1 MSTQRSIRPR
11 SIRPRSIRPRS
22 IRRPATLVGA
32 FALALGAVFATTTPA
47 WARTGGQHTGAG
59 SGTTNPAAEQSR
71 TIVATGTA
79 RVRGTPD
86 VLTVTLGVN
95 TRGHSVGEALDRNN
109 SAARKVIAV
118 LYDGGVDKKDVQ
130 TTNFSI
136 NPIYGDNANDIE
148 GYMVSNLVV
157 AQLREL
163 DKAGSILDKAA
174 EAGGNDAVVRG
185 VSFDIDDTS
194 DLIATARADAVKRA
208 RNQAEQLA
216 AAAGVQL
223 GDVLT
228 ISESSRDY
236 GPVTTAPSAGS
247 DEAVAQMRVA
257 LESGSEELTVQ
268 VSVVFS
274 IR

>member
-1 MSTQRSIRPR
+1 MSTQRSARR
-11 SIRPRSIRPRS
+11 SAVLI
-22 IRRPATLVGA
+22 GA
-32 FALALGAVFATTTPA
+32 AVLAIAVATTAAPA
-47 WARTGGQHTGAG
+47 GARTTRQRTGANAAPTTGAG
-59 SGTTNPAAEQSR
+59 TGTSDPAR

-86 VLTVTLGVN
+86 VLTVMLGVT

-109 SAARKVIAV
+109 SGARKVIEV
-118 LYDGGVDKKDVQ
+118 LDDGGVDKKDVQ

-136 NPIYGDNANDIE
+136 SPIYGDNGNDIE
-148 GYMVSNLVV
+148 GYQVSNVVV
-157 AQLREL
+157 AHLRDL
-163 DKAGSILDKAA
+163 DKAGSLLDKAA
-174 EAGGNDAVVRG
+174 QAGGDDVVVRG
-185 VSFDIDDTS
+185 VNFDIDDTS
-194 DLIATARADAVKRA
+194 DLVSAARGDAVKRA

-228 ISESSRDY
+228 ISESSQDV
-236 GPVTTAPSAGS
+236 GPFMAAPEAADARAATSVPIQTGS
-247 DEAVAQMRVA
+247 Q
-257 LESGSEELTVQ
+257 ELTVQ

>member
-1 MSTQRSIRPR
+1 LPVGIAGRELN
-11 SIRPRSIRPRS
+11 
-22 IRRPATLVGA
+22 LVVAIGA
-32 FALALGAVFATTTPA
+32 AALATVAVLVAGAAPA
-47 WARTGGQHTGAG
+47 SARTTRQRTGTG
-59 SGTTNPAAEQSR
+59 IGTDATAAADPSR

-86 VLTVTLGVN
+86 VLTVMLGVT

-109 SAARKVIAV
+109 SGAHKVIAT
-118 LYDGGVDKKDVQ
+118 LFDGGVDKKDVQ

-136 NPIYGDNANDIE
+136 NPIFGDNGNDIE
-148 GYMVSNLVV
+148 GYTVSNLVV
-157 AQLREL
+157 AQLRDLE
-163 DKAGSILDKAA
+163 KAGNILDKAA
-174 EAGGNDAVVRG
+174 QAGGDDVVVRG

-194 DLIATARADAVKRA
+194 DLISVARADAVKRA

-216 AAAGVQL
+216 GAAGVQL

-228 ISESSRDY
+228 ISESSRDV
-236 GPVTTAPSAGS
+236 GPLASVPA
-247 DEAVAQMRVA
+247 AVGESRAMSVQIQ
-257 LESGSEELTVQ
+257 SGSQELTVQ

>member
-1 MSTQRSIRPR
+1 MSTQCSV
-11 SIRPRSIRPRS
+11 
-22 IRRPATLVGA
+22 RRRALAVGA
-32 FALALGAVFATTTPA
+32 AALAAVAVLAATAAPA
-47 WARTGGQHTGAG
+47 SARTPRQRAG
-59 SGTTNPAAEQSR
+59 VDAATAPADQAR

-86 VLTVTLGVN
+86 VLTVMLGVT
-95 TRGHSVGEALDRNN
+95 TRGQSVGEALDRNN
-109 SAARKVIAV
+109 SGARKVIEV
-118 LYDGGVDKKDVQ
+118 LYEGGVDKKDVQ

-136 NPIYGDNANDIE
+136 GPIYGDNADDIE
-148 GYMVSNLVV
+148 GYQVSNLVV
-157 AQLREL
+157 AQLRDL
-163 DKAGSILDKAA
+163 TKAGSLLDKAA
-174 EAGGNDAVVRG
+174 AAGGDDVVVRG

-194 DLIATARADAVKRA
+194 DLVAAARADAVKRA

-228 ISESSRDY
+228 ISESSQDL
-236 GPVTTAPSAGS
+236 GPVLAAP
-247 DEAVAQMRVA
+247 EAADRAASSVPIQA
-257 LESGSEELTVQ
+257 GSEELTVH

>member
-1 MSTQRSIRPR
+1 MSTHRFA
-11 SIRPRSIRPRS
+11 
-22 IRRPATLVGA
+22 RRALTLGATALAAVSFVVGA
-32 FALALGAVFATTTPA
+32 AAPASARAVRQRAD
-47 WARTGGQHTGAG
+47 
-59 SGTTNPAAEQSR
+59 SGTTGSADQSR
-71 TIVATGTA
+71 TLVATGTA

-86 VLTVTLGVN
+86 VLTVMLGV
-95 TRGHSVGEALDRNN
+95 TSRGKTVGEALDRNN
-109 SAARKVIAV
+109 AAARKVIEV
-118 LYDGGVDKKDVQ
+118 LLDGGVDKKDLQ

-136 NPIYGDNANDIE
+136 GPIYGDNASDIQ
-148 GYMVSNLVV
+148 GYQVSNVVV

-163 DKAGSILDKAA
+163 DKAGSLLDKAA
-174 EAGGNDAVVRG
+174 QAGGDDVVVRN

-194 DLIATARADAVKRA
+194 DLVAAARADAVKRA

-228 ISESSRDY
+228 ISESSQDV
-236 GPVTTAPSAGS
+236 GPVLAAP
-247 DEAVAQMRVA
+247 EAAADRAASSVPIQT
-257 LESGSEELTVQ
+257 GSEELTVQ

>member
-1 MSTQRSIRPR
+1 MSTQCSA
-11 SIRPRSIRPRS
+11 
-22 IRRPATLVGA
+22 RRWSALVA
-32 FALALGAVFATTTPA
+32 AAALAVAAVLATTTAPA
-47 WARTGGQHTGAG
+47 WARTPRQRTGGG
-59 SGTTNPAAEQSR
+59 SDAAASTDPSR

-86 VLTVTLGVN
+86 VLTVQLGA
-95 TRGHSVGEALDRNN
+95 TSRGHTVGEALDRNN
-109 SAARKVIAV
+109 AAVRKVINA
-118 LYDGGVDKKDVQ
+118 LLDGGVDKKDIQ
-130 TTNFSI
+130 TTNLSVG
-136 NPIYGDNANDIE
+136 PIYGDNANDIQ
-148 GYMVSNLVV
+148 GYQVSNVVV
-157 AQLREL
+157 AQLRDL
-163 DKAGSILDKAA
+163 DKAGSLLDKSVQV
-174 EAGGNDAVVRG
+174 GGDDVVLRG

-194 DLIATARADAVKRA
+194 DLIAAARADAVKRA

-236 GPVTTAPSAGS
+236 GPVANLPSAAAA
-247 DEAVAQMRVA
+247 DETVARSMVI
-257 LESGSEELTVQ
+257 ESGSEELTVQ

>member
-1 MSTQRSIRPR
+1 MSTQRSIRR
-11 SIRPRSIRPRS
+11 VVAVGTAAL
-22 IRRPATLVGA
+22 ATVAVLVGA
-32 FALALGAVFATTTPA
+32 AAPALARTTRPRAGNGTDATTT
-47 WARTGGQHTGAG
+47 
-59 SGTTNPAAEQSR
+59 AADPSR

-86 VLTVTLGVN
+86 VLTVMLGVT

-109 SAARKVIAV
+109 SGARKVIDV

-136 NPIYGDNANDIE
+136 SPIYGDNGNDIE
-148 GYMVSNLVV
+148 GYMVSNVVV
-157 AQLREL
+157 AQLRDL
-163 DKAGSILDKAA
+163 DKAGSLLDKAA
-174 EAGGNDAVVRG
+174 QAGGDDVVVRG
-185 VSFDIDDTS
+185 VSFDIDNTS
-194 DLIATARADAVKRA
+194 DLVAAARADAVKRA

-228 ISESSRDY
+228 ISESSQDV
-236 GPVTTAPSAGS
+236 GPVLAAPQAA
-247 DEAVAQMRVA
+247 DERAASSVPIQ
-257 LESGSEELTVQ
+257 SGSQELTVQ

-274 IR
+274 IH

>member
-1 MSTQRSIRPR
+1 MSTQRSVQR
-11 SIRPRSIRPRS
+11 SSIQRASIWRSAALI
-22 IRRPATLVGA
+22 GA
-32 FALALGAVFATTTPA
+32 ALLAVSAVLATTVAPA
-47 WARTGGQHTGAG
+47 WARTPRQNRG
-59 SGTTNPAAEQSR
+59 SDAVTTPADPTR

-86 VLTVTLGVN
+86 VLTVMLGVT

-109 SAARKVIAV
+109 SGARKVIDV
-118 LYDGGVDKKDVQ
+118 LYDNGVDKKDVQ

-136 NPIYGDNANDIE
+136 NPIYGDNGNDIE

-157 AQLREL
+157 AQLRDLE
-163 DKAGSILDKAA
+163 KAGSILDKAA
-174 EAGGNDAVVRG
+174 QAGGDDVIVRG

-194 DLIATARADAVKRA
+194 DLIAAARADAVKRA

-228 ISESSRDY
+228 ISESSRDV
-236 GPVTTAPSAGS
+236 GPVASMPTATDESA
-247 DEAVAQMRVA
+247 AAMRVQI
-257 LESGSEELTVQ
+257 EGGSEELTVQ

>member
-1 MSTQRSIRPR
+1 MSTHRFVRHAVVVGAAAL
-11 SIRPRSIRPRS
+11 
-22 IRRPATLVGA
+22 ATVSLLVGTA
-32 FALALGAVFATTTPA
+32 APA
-47 WARTGGQHTGAG
+47 SARAIRQRAG
-59 SGTTNPAAEQSR
+59 TEPSTVPADSSR

-86 VLTVTLGVN
+86 VLTVMLGV
-95 TRGHSVGEALDRNN
+95 TSRGRTVGEALDRNN
-109 SAARKVIAV
+109 AAARRV
-118 LYDGGVDKKDVQ
+118 LEVLLDGGVDKKDLQ

-136 NPIYGDNANDIE
+136 GPIYGDNANDIQ
-148 GYMVSNLVV
+148 GYQVSDVVV
-157 AQLREL
+157 AQLRDL
-163 DKAGSILDKAA
+163 DKAGSLLDDAA
-174 EAGGNDAVVRG
+174 QAGGDDVIVRN

-194 DLIATARADAVKRA
+194 DLVAAARADAVKRA

-228 ISESSRDY
+228 ISESSPDV
-236 GPVTTAPSAGS
+236 GPVLAAP
-247 DEAVAQMRVA
+247 EAADGRAASSVPIQ
-257 LESGSEELTVQ
+257 SGSEELTVQ

>member
-1 MSTQRSIRPR
+1 MSTHRFV
-11 SIRPRSIRPRS
+11 
-22 IRRPATLVGA
+22 RRAVAVGATTLATVSLLVGA
-32 FALALGAVFATTTPA
+32 AAPASARTTRQRAAADTGTTTD
-47 WARTGGQHTGAG
+47 
-59 SGTTNPAAEQSR
+59 SSR

-86 VLTVTLGVN
+86 VLTVNLGV
-95 TRGHSVGEALDRNN
+95 TSRGHTVGEALDRNN
-109 SAARKVIAV
+109 AAARKVLDV
-118 LYDGGVDKKDVQ
+118 LLDAGVDKKDLQ

-136 NPIYGDNANDIE
+136 GPIYGDNANDIQ
-148 GYMVSNLVV
+148 GYQVSNIVV
-157 AQLREL
+157 AQLRDL
-163 DKAGSILDKAA
+163 DKAGSLLDKAA
-174 EAGGNDAVVRG
+174 QAGGDDVVVRN

-194 DLIATARADAVKRA
+194 DLVSAARADAVKRA

-228 ISESSRDY
+228 ISESSQDV
-236 GPVTTAPSAGS
+236 GPVLAAP
-247 DEAVAQMRVA
+247 EAADRAASTVPIQ
-257 LESGSEELTVQ
+257 SGSQELTVQ